1 MVYKDSSSS
10 LYIALKWLVLIL
22 TYYLILLYSVPVD
35 LEIENN
41 STQLEHVLESGEQ
54 EFVLGNDLA
63 DEILRTNEEFP
74 SQVPVLCTVGLKS
87 YSFSQPNTWGFK
99 IGLQF

>member
-1 MVYKDSSSS
+1 M
-10 LYIALKWLVLIL
+10 ILVM

-41 STQLEHVLESGEQ
+41 STQLEHVLVGEGGEQ
-54 EFVLGNDLA
+54 EFVLGTDLA

-74 SQVPVLCTVGLKS
+74 NQVPIL
-87 YSFSQPNTWGFK
+87 YSWFK
-99 IGLQF
+99 ELLLL